1 VKVDHVAIAAVDIPM
16 GDCCGADFEL
26 LSDMDHSQ
34 PLQTYEVRVD
44 HGVVKVSLGSSVY
57 S

>member
-1 VKVDHVAIAAVDIPM
+1 MLVVDIPM